1 MAGSLN
7 VVTYNCRG
15 LPKTPA
21 KLWEKPTINMLL
33 NDESIDILAFQE
45 TFLSK
50 QDLSCL
56 NVLHKEYQGIG
67 ESTTDNRDK
76 LIAGHAQGGVAIMYR
91 VRLAKSITPL
101 FFNLDWVVGISV
113 SSANYNHVILCVYL
127 KCASGRDDHKEIFQG
142 QLEELKYII
151 EGLNT
156 TSISIIGDFNA
167 DIMNPSHL
175 HGPLLRQFTAESG
188 LINSSEELLPVE
200 SFTYVS
206 EMRQGETSWL
216 DHCISTQDGHALIN
230 NLSIQY
236 NLSCIL

>member
-56 NVLHKEYQGIG
+56 NVLHKKYQGIG

-76 LIAGHAQGGVAIMYR
+76 LIAGHAQGGGRHFMIFSLSQNSFLASQDALEVMR
-91 VRLAKSITPL
+91 V
-101 FFNLDWVVGISV
+101 
-113 SSANYNHVILCVYL
+113 
-127 KCASGRDDHKEIFQG
+127 
-142 QLEELKYII
+142 
-151 EGLNT
+151 
-156 TSISIIGDFNA
+156 
-167 DIMNPSHL
+167 
-175 HGPLLRQFTAESG
+175 
-188 LINSSEELLPVE
+188 
-200 SFTYVS
+200 TY
-206 EMRQGETSWL
+206 
-216 DHCISTQDGHALIN
+216 
-230 NLSIQY
+230 
-236 NLSCIL
+236 